1 MNRLVVLG
9 GLIYLIILVGVA
21 SVTGSVLALVLPLL
35 LFLGAGLLFGPL
47 KTELTF
53 DRKIHAERMEAGTP
67 VTVTLTVTNAGKKL
81 ELVHIQDAPPF
92 GLEVLDGETAVITQL
107 AAGQSIELQYTLSG
121 KRGRYEF
128 GAVRVESMDL
138 LGVLKRETAVDVPA
152 PFELLLYPEVTR
164 VNGRI
169 PIRPRETKAYAG
181 AIPARIGGSGIDFFG
196 VRAYQQGDSLRH
208 INWRAN
214 ARHPGTVYTNEFEQ
228 ERVADVG
235 IILDAR
241 QRTNVQVGEQ
251 SLFEY
256 GILAAA
262 TLASAF
268 LNDGNRVSLLS
279 YGGLLDW
286 TVPGYGKLQ
295 QERIL
300 QSLARAQLGDSM
312 VFDKLEHLPT
322 RFFPP
327 KSQIVLVSPLASDDA
342 DLLPRL
348 RARGY
353 QVLIISP
360 DPIDF
365 ELGLLP
371 ENNLVQLATRMA
383 CVERELLSRKLRQ
396 SGIQVVDWPV
406 STPLEHLLR
415 SSPAAMRPFPIRNV
429 GVGA

>member
-9 GLIYLIILVGVA
+9 GLVYLIILIGVA
-21 SVTGSVLALVLPLL
+21 SLTGGVLALVMPLL

-47 KTELTF
+47 DPQLTF
-53 DRKIHAERMEAGTP
+53 VREILAERMEAGTP
-67 VTVTLTVTNAGKKL
+67 VTVMLTVKNEGKKL
-81 ELVHIQDAPPF
+81 ELVRIQDAPPS
-92 GLEVLDGETAVITQL
+92 GLTLLDGETAVITQL
-107 AAGQSIELQYTLSG
+107 APGQSIQLQYTLSG
-121 KRGRYEF
+121 KRGRYDF
-128 GAVRVESMDL
+128 GSVRLLAMDFLGL
-138 LGVLKRETAVDVPA
+138 LKWETAVDVPA

-181 AIPARIGGSGIDFFG
+181 AIPARIGGAGIDFFG
-196 VRAYQQGDSLRH
+196 IRAYQKGDALRH

-214 ARHPGTVYTNEFEQ
+214 ARHPGAVFTNEFEQ

-241 QRTNVQVGEQ
+241 QRTNVQIGGQ
-251 SLFEY
+251 SLFEHS
-256 GILAAA
+256 ILAAG
-262 TLASAF
+262 TLAGAF
-268 LNDGNRVSLLS
+268 LSDGNRVSLLS

-312 VFDKLEHLPT
+312 VFDKLEHLPA

-365 ELGLLP
+365 ELSLLP
-371 ENNLVQLATRMA
+371 ENELVQMA
-383 CVERELLSRKLRQ
+383 ARIARVERELLSRKLRQ
-396 SGIQVVDWPV
+396 AGVQVVDWSV
-406 STPLEHLLR
+406 STPLDHLLR
-415 SSPAAMRPFPIRNV
+415 SSPAAMRPFPIRNI

>member
-9 GLIYLIILVGVA
+9 GLIYLIILIGVA
-21 SVTGSVLALVLPLL
+21 SLTGSVLALVMPLL
-35 LFLGAGLLFGPL
+35 LFLGAGLLFGPIDPQL
-47 KTELTF
+47 AFARE
-53 DRKIHAERMEAGTP
+53 IHAERLEAGTP
-67 VTVTLTVTNAGKKL
+67 VTVTLTVTNEGKKL
-81 ELVHIQDAPPF
+81 ELVRIQDAPPS
-92 GLEVLDGETAVITQL
+92 GLEILEGETAVISQL
-107 AAGQSIELQYTLSG
+107 AAGQSIQLQYTLSG
-121 KRGRYEF
+121 KRGRYDF
-128 GAVRVESMDL
+128 GDVRVLAMDL
-138 LGVLKRETAVDVPA
+138 LGVLKRETAVGVPA

-196 VRAYQQGDSLRH
+196 IRPYQKGDSLRH

-214 ARHPGTVYTNEFEQ
+214 ARHPGAVFTNEFEQ

-241 QRTNVQVGEQ
+241 QRTNVQIGEQ
-251 SLFEY
+251 SLFEHS
-256 GILAAA
+256 ILAAA
-262 TLASAF
+262 TLAGAF
-268 LNDGNRVSLLS
+268 LSDGNRVSLLS

-312 VFDKLEHLPT
+312 VFDKLEHLPA

-365 ELGLLP
+365 ELSLLA
-371 ENNLVQLATRMA
+371 ENKLVETATRIA
-383 CVERELLSRKLRQ
+383 RVERELLNRKLRQ
-396 SGIQVVDWPV
+396 AGIQVVDWSV
-406 STPLEHLLR
+406 STPLDHLLR

-429 GVGA
+429 VVG